1 MGLLEDCVRA
11 NQAYVA
17 TFGDRARL
25 DKHPAKHLVVVTCMD
40 CRIQVEEILGLKV
53 GDAHILRNGGGIVT
67 DDVIRS
73 LILSYRF
80 LGTREIFVINHTGCG
95 LLGLY
100 DDQLR
105 KELAMETGTDTG
117 GLEFFGFR
125 DLESNV
131 RRQLEKIRES
141 PFIPKDI
148 AVHGLI
154 YNVKTGQLQRVME

>member
-1 MGLLEDCVRA
+1 MGVLDDCMRA
-11 NQAYVA
+11 NQDHAR
-17 TFGDRARL
+17 TFGDRGHL
-25 DKHPAKHLVVVTCMD
+25 DKHPTKSLVVVACMD
-40 CRIQVEEILGLKV
+40 CRKQVEEMLGLKP

-80 LGTREIFVINHTGCG
+80 LGTREVLVINHTGCG

-105 KELAMETGTDTG
+105 KELALETGRDTS
-117 GLEFFGFR
+117 GLEFYGFR

-131 RRQLEKIRES
+131 KHQVQKIKES
-141 PFIPKDI
+141 PFIPEDI
-148 AVHGLI
+148 VVHGLI
-154 YNVKTGQLQRVME
+154 YDVKTGRLQLVV